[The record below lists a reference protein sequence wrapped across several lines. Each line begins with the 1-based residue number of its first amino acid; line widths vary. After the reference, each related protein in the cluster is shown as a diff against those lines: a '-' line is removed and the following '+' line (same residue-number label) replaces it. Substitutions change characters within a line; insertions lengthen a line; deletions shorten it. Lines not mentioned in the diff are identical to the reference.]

1 MTTVA
6 GSYDPA
12 FDFAEANLIEKAPLG
27 GSCERGLPSRRSPY
41 LVPTRGWVGVVDAAR
56 AARSLAEGLK
66 EAKQFFGTQ
75 RLLHRHS
82 AFSHAAHKMGIEPEA
97 VGCIIENVQ

>member
-1 MTTVA
+1 
-6 GSYDPA
+6 
-12 FDFAEANLIEKAPLG
+12 
-27 GSCERGLPSRRSPY
+27 
-41 LVPTRGWVGVVDAAR
+41 VPTRGWGAVVEAAR

-66 EAKQFFGTQ
+66 AAKEFFGAQ

-82 AFSHAAHKMGIEPEA
+82 ALSHAAHKMGIEPEA